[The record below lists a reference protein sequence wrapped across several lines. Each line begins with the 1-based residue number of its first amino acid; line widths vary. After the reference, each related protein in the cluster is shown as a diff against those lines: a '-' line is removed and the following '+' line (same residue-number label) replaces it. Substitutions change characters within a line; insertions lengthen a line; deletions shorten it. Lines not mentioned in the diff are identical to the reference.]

1 MYPVKCIVLSLFFLF
16 ILPSCIRD
24 TYMDS
29 GEKPQVF
36 IECILSN
43 TPVQTLRLGFTKGA
57 SREYEPATEAEVRLY
72 DVSES
77 IVTGMFMPSDYGVLT
92 LDYEPIPGHTY
103 RIEVCVPGYETIT
116 AEQTMPEI
124 KVKAVLYNG
133 FQHYGESYEY
143 NSDPLIVYEL
153 ASLPEYTWIYA
164 MSWDNSIGKRRI
176 TDNLCTDF
184 PFVDNFNL
192 TGEVYDPPVDTVM
205 RWGYEFHYALYWPL
219 KGANMHRKYLR
230 IPHPEQVDK
239 YWLIISGD
247 MEGSFPYTY
256 SSSPLRLIDDGIV
269 DNPEDGQGYI
279 VFTAVS
285 KDYDTY
291 LMDAMRIQSI
301 QESNDMSSL
310 YIRENIFSNI
320 KGGLGLFGAKS
331 EQKLTWMNEK
341 QPIFDESDKVPL

>member
-1 MYPVKCIVLSLFFLF
+1 MYPIKSIVLSLFFLF

-24 TYMDS
+24 IDMDS
-29 GEKPQVF
+29 GEKPQVV

-43 TPVQTLRLGFTKGA
+43 TPVQTLRLGLTKGA
-57 SREYEPATEAEVRLY
+57 SKELQPMTEAEVRLY
-72 DVSES
+72 DVSET
-77 IVTGMFMPSDYGVLT
+77 IVAGVFMPSEDGVLT
-92 LDYEPIPGHTY
+92 LEYEPIPGHTY
-103 RIEVCVPGYETIT
+103 RIEVCIPGYETIT

-124 KVKAVLYNG
+124 KIKAVYYNG
-133 FQHYGESYEY
+133 FQHGGKPLYEY
-143 NSDPLIVYEL
+143 NSWPLIVYEL
-153 ASLPEYTWIYA
+153 ATLPDYTWIYA
-164 MSWDNSIGKRRI
+164 MSWDNRIDKRRI

-192 TGEVYDPPVDTVM
+192 TGELYDPHVDTVM
-205 RWGYEFHYALYWPL
+205 RWGYEFHDALYWPL

-239 YWLIISGD
+239 YWMIISGD

-256 SSSPLRLIDDGIV
+256 STSPLQLTDDGIV
-269 DNPEDGQGYI
+269 DNPEDGQGYV

-291 LMDAMRIQSI
+291 LMDAIRIQSI

-310 YIRENIFSNI
+310 YMRENIFSNI
-320 KGGLGLFGAKS
+320 QGGLGLFGAKT

-341 QPIFDESDKVPL
+341 QPFFDERDE